1 MLLLAGVVSV
11 FACDWGDRRSG
22 VGASDVAPALRA
34 ATPAAAWKDTDPPEL
49 ADPRKFLDRR
59 PMRWADWET
68 RPPRDRFARLRELG
82 ITPIRRDT
90 LTPRADDEY
99 GDEPEGERAEDYHFV
114 DFSGDGVA
122 DVIYDGTYFSVH
134 EGRLSTAEATHIKL
148 FQVIGGR
155 AVQVA
160 EHHGSLERIWKGRP
174 GEPASLL
181 VEHGEHCME
190 DEWSLAFLRPVRTRG
205 RLGYEPYRY
214 VVGTAEIDLP
224 KRYTGSPRQFTVSRD
239 GYLLR
244 SRPEIDTASHGN
256 QMSVYPRGARGTAH
270 AERRDATGR
279 VWWFVKMDGR
289 TPPTKGWPKEEDP
302 SSPIPTDRIGW
313 MSSRFLTVVP

>member
-1 MLLLAGVVSV
+1 MS
-11 FACDWGDRRSG
+11 ACDDEAKRPTVVRGT
-22 VGASDVAPALRA
+22 AAAPALRA
-34 ATPAAAWKDTDPPEL
+34 ATPVAALKDTDPPEV
-49 ADPRKFLDRR
+49 ADPQRFLDPR

-68 RPPRDRFARLRELG
+68 RPPADRFARLRELG
-82 ITPIRRDT
+82 ITPIRDDT
-90 LTPRADDEY
+90 VTGPVEDGYDPA
-99 GDEPEGERAEDYHFV
+99 GERAEDFHFV

-122 DVIYDGTYFSVH
+122 DVIYQGAYFQLH
-134 EGRLSTAEATHIKL
+134 EGRLSTSEATHIKL
-148 FQVIGGR
+148 YQVIGGR

-181 VEHGEHCME
+181 VEHGEHCMD

-205 RLGYEPYRY
+205 RVGYEPYRY
-214 VVGTAEIDLP
+214 VVGTAEIYLP
-224 KRYTGSPRQFTVSRD
+224 KRYTGSPRRFTVSRD

-244 SRPEIDTASHGN
+244 SKPEIDTASYGN
-256 QMSVYPRGARGTAH
+256 QIAVYPRGARGTAH
-270 AERRDATGR
+270 AERRDASGR

-289 TPPTKGWPKEEDP
+289 TPPTRGRPEEEDP

-313 MSSRFLTVVP
+313 MSSRFLTPIP